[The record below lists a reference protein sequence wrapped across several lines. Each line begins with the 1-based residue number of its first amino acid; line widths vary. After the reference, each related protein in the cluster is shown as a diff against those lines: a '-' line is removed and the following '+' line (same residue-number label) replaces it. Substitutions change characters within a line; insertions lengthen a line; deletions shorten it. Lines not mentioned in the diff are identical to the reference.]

1 MNSSQISSNFEE
13 AVDAEMEYQIKINKI
28 QAEMNLI
35 KNKVRLLV
43 SDEDYF

>member
-1 MNSSQISSNFEE
+1 
-13 AVDAEMEYQIKINKI
+13 VDAEMEYQIKINKV